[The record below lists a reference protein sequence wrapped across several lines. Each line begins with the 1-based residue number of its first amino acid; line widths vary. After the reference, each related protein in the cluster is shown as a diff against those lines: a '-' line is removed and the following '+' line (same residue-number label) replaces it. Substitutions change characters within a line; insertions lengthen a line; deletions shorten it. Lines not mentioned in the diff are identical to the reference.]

1 MIAKVWVTAEDAEP
15 YLIVK
20 QKVIPEKYR
29 ARMPK
34 SMVERLGRLRERQAS
49 ETIAKQ
55 VMILTEMPI

>member
-1 MIAKVWVTAEDAEP
+1 MIAKVWLTAEDAEP
-15 YLIVK
+15 VLVVK

-34 SMVERLGRLRERQAS
+34 SMIERLGRLRERQTS

-55 VMILTEMPI
+55 VLILTEMPI